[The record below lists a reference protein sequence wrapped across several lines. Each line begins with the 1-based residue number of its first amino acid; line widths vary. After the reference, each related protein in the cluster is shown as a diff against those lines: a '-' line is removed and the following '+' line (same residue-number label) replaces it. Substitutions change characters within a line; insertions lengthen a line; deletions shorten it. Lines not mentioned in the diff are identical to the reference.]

1 MAKDA
6 IGVAVK
12 EACGTAN
19 YKKVE
24 DTGLLDAVLT
34 ALRRLGGEA

>member
-12 EACGTAN
+12 NACGTAN

-24 DTGLLDAVLT
+24 DAGLLDGVLA
-34 ALRRLGGEA
+34 ALGELGGEA